1 MVDKTPQPAFVLFVG
16 GCDLEGQERFGK
28 ELGQILAVNI
38 PGFMKELGERIS
50 QAGMVFEQWFPEHQ
64 KELEE
69 IAGKYIIK

>member
-1 MVDKTPQPAFVLFVG
+1 M
-16 GCDLEGQERFGK
+16 EE
-28 ELGQILAVNI
+28 
-38 PGFMKELGERIS
+38 FMKELGERIS